1 MINEEKLMA
10 EGTILYRVC
19 EIWENT
25 HSLPF
30 APYCASFTND
40 VDTFLLTFSD
50 DPIGILEKMTWF
62 PGTFASSETV
72 LDIYK
77 ELAELQE
84 SLTTEDYIPD
94 IIRYSKSHRDLPEQ
108 TFSRFS
114 DHTEHF
120 YDFFDQLGHWIL
132 EQNKSDKGRK
142 EKLETTLD
150 IIRNF
155 IQE

>member
-1 MINEEKLMA
+1 MINEEKMMA
-10 EGTILYRVC
+10 EGTILYHIC

-25 HSLPF
+25 HFLPF
-30 APYCASFTND
+30 APYRAIFAND

-50 DPIGILEKMTWF
+50 DPIGILKKMTWF
-62 PGTFASSETV
+62 PGTSASLETV
-72 LDIYK
+72 LNIYK

-84 SLTTEDYIPD
+84 YLMTENDIPE
-94 IIRYSKSHRDLPEQ
+94 IICYSKNLRNLPEQ
-108 TFSRFS
+108 TSSMFT

-120 YDFFDQLGHWIL
+120 YDFFELLGHWIL
-132 EQNKSDKGRK
+132 EQNKPDEGRK
-142 EKLETTLD
+142 EKLETTLY